1 MSNYLDSEADMARGR
16 ADDAQKPKATRPA
29 GPRRP
34 RTVLVLMA
42 VLRYSM
48 DNAARDLMAVN
59 KAMGSIKR
67 RPVMHGDRTIG
78 WVLETHFNAD
88 EVMTLTR
95 GALSR
100 DCFAN
105 AWCFTPGADIAS
117 LLPLDPLTERVA
129 EAWSS
134 VRDWNAR
141 LPVKQRDALLAIA
154 RPMRDG
160 RGLSAT
166 RILDDHPLLRRSAA

>member
-1 MSNYLDSEADMARGR
+1 MSNYLDIEADMALGR
-16 ADDAQKPKATRPA
+16 VDAAKPKAIRPA

-34 RTVLVLMA
+34 RTVLVLMT

-48 DNAARDLMAVN
+48 DNAARDLMTVN

-78 WVLETHFNAD
+78 WVLETSLTAD
-88 EVMTLTR
+88 QVMQLTR
-95 GALSR
+95 EALSR

-117 LLPLDPLTERVA
+117 IMPLDPLTDRVA

-141 LPVKQRDALLAIA
+141 LPIKQREELLAIA
-154 RPMRDG
+154 RPIQDG
-160 RGLSAT
+160 RGVSAT
-166 RILDDHPLLRRSAA
+166 RILDDHPLARRAAA